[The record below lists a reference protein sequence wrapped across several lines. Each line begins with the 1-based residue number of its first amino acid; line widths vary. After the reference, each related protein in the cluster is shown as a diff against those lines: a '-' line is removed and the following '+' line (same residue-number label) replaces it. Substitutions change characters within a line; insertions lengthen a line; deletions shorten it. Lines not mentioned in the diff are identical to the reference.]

1 MHSRDCSN
9 KLSESPGVVELLHAD
24 SSQQDNSVRIFF
36 EKLTP
41 VLDFTTKD
49 ELRDFMRGLLVA
61 LRWVHWH
68 ECVHGDIKQSNI
80 MMSRSN

>member
-9 KLSESPGVVELLHAD
+9 KLYEGPGVVELLHAD
-24 SSQQDNSVRIFF
+24 SSQQDNYVRIFF

-49 ELRDFMRGLLVA
+49 ELRDFMRGLLVVRVY
-61 LRWVHWH
+61 LSGST
-68 ECVHGDIKQSNI
+68 CY
-80 MMSRSN
+80 